1 MVVVLWF
8 LPLNALWLLSVN
20 AFSQCLDLV
29 VLKISKYYKGQE
41 WVSENMDYNSGM
53 LLNSCH
59 LGEINSL
66 CLNFMLFMKT
76 EKSTRY
82 YHFIHNKRNIVFY
95 FTISTHLALRSFSK
109 SRLSLSNNQDI
120 LWGNGEFYPIKNNG
134 QSHIWTILNHGGYIY
149 QFILSLIIF
158 LKIL

>member
-1 MVVVLWF
+1 MFETLSFSGCCSLVFTTECSLV
-8 LPLNALWLLSVN
+8 PLCQCL
-20 AFSQCLDLV
+20 SQCLDLV

-76 EKSTRY
+76 ENQPDIIIL
-82 YHFIHNKRNIVFY
+82 FIIKEILY
-95 FTISTHLALRSFSK
+95 FTL
-109 SRLSLSNNQDI
+109 Q
-120 LWGNGEFYPIKNNG
+120 
-134 QSHIWTILNHGGYIY
+134 Y
-149 QFILSLIIF
+149 QLI
-158 LKIL
+158 

>member
-1 MVVVLWF
+1 MVVLWF
-8 LPLNALWLLSVN
+8 LPLNALWFLSVN

-76 EKSTRY
+76 ENQPDIIIL
-82 YHFIHNKRNIVFY
+82 FIIKEILY
-95 FTISTHLALRSFSK
+95 FTL
-109 SRLSLSNNQDI
+109 Q
-120 LWGNGEFYPIKNNG
+120 
-134 QSHIWTILNHGGYIY
+134 Y
-149 QFILSLIIF
+149 QLI
-158 LKIL
+158 